1 MRAWIRKILGIT
13 EELEEFRDC
22 VSGEIGALA
31 HEFDRENQA
40 RKEETK
46 FLNRKLDMLMMGAQP
61 GKDE

>member
-1 MRAWIRKILGIT
+1 MKSWIRKFLGIDT
-13 EELEEFRDC
+13 DLKTLTAYINSAAMEL
-22 VSGEIGALA
+22 
-31 HEFDRENQA
+31 DRENQA